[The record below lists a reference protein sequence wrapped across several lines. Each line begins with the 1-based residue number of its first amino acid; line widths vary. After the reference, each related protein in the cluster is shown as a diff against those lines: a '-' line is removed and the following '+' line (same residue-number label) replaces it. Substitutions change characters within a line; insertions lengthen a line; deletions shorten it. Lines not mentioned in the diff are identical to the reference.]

1 MELFIRAAE
10 VEDFESITR
19 LSYQFG
25 YIADTKKTKER
36 LSEII
41 VSNDNC
47 AFVATDS
54 GIVIGWIHGF
64 YTLRIQSDPF
74 VEIGGLVVD
83 ENYRRKGIGRLL
95 VQKVTE
101 WAKLK
106 NGSTIRVKCNSIRK
120 ESHQFY
126 ISIGF
131 KEVKEQKVFY
141 QSLKYNNYR

>member
-1 MELFIRAAE
+1 MELFIRVAKI
-10 VEDFESITR
+10 EDFECITR

-25 YIADTKKTKER
+25 YIAVPERTKER

-41 VSNDNC
+41 ESKDNC
-47 AFVATDS
+47 AFVATDN
-54 GIVIGWIHGF
+54 GIVVGWIHG
-64 YTLRIQSDPF
+64 TCALRIQSDSY
-74 VEIGGLVVD
+74 VEIGGLVID

-95 VQKVTE
+95 VRKVTE
-101 WAKLK
+101 WTKFK
-106 NGSTIRVKCNSIRK
+106 NGSTIRVKCNAIRT

-141 QSLKYNNYR
+141 H